1 MAAAYA
7 YADGG
12 QQPEEL
18 RNLWLVERF
27 GVQAI
32 FNRPYLG
39 SKELK
44 SMLLAERV
52 YNAYKE
58 MKNSTDWATWAI
70 DNPDDARL
78 LDFARKFA
86 KEQGLIDG

>member
-12 QQPEEL
+12 PQPEEL
-18 RNLWLVERF
+18 RRLWLIERF

-32 FNRPYLG
+32 LNRPYLG

-52 YNAYKE
+52 YDAYKDRE
-58 MKNSTDWATWAI
+58 KSTEWATWALS
-70 DNPDDARL
+70 NPVESEL
-78 LDFARKFA
+78 LDFARKQV
-86 KEQGLIDG
+86 KDG

>member
-12 QQPEEL
+12 PQPEEL
-18 RNLWLVERF
+18 RNLWLIERF

-32 FNRPYLG
+32 LNRPYLG

-52 YNAYKE
+52 YNAYKDRE
-58 MKNSTDWATWAI
+58 KSTEWATWAL
-70 DNPDDARL
+70 DNPEDAEL
-78 LDFARKFA
+78 LEFARKQV
-86 KEQGLIDG
+86 KNG

>member
-12 QQPEEL
+12 PQPEEIRRL
-18 RNLWLVERF
+18 RLIERF

-32 FNRPYLG
+32 LNRPYLG

-44 SMLLAERV
+44 LMLLAERV

-58 MKNSTDWATWAI
+58 REKSTDWATWALS
-70 DNPDDARL
+70 NPVESEL
-78 LDFARKFA
+78 LSFARKQV
-86 KEQGLIDG
+86 KDG